1 MMKKPF
7 KSNRIYKNRLITA
20 VLCAA
25 LLLPIIT
32 GCTVTVKPH
41 AADSGTIADSGNNPD
56 HSAAGNAGNF
66 TFAGKTY
73 SSSYLMVGLPD
84 ALEAV
89 NITAD
94 KVTGGYTAP
103 ETVFTVKTSSKIST
117 DELKKYIN
125 VSPSFSFDLSK
136 KDDTTFTVTPSDPLD
151 SGTLYRFTVGDSTHP
166 QSSFVFQTDSAL
178 IVKSV
183 LPADLSVSVP
193 VNTGIEI
200 NFSEPLQT
208 GINIKDYFY
217 ITPETDGEYM
227 TYPDGK
233 TVVFVPKDYLLEN
246 TVYNISILR
255 NLPSFSGKLLSD
267 DFKTAF
273 RTSSDVAVEAQ
284 GELMF
289 SLESYEPQF
298 TTDETPVIKYYYS
311 AWNRSDSYTLN
322 DTKVTLYRYASAA
335 DIIDAMK
342 LYESV
347 KADYLYG
354 GEPYIFPSD
363 GLAEVGSYD
372 IKPETAEGN
381 QVQYNGYLTL
391 PAAGEGAYLVNIT
404 FRSQVDGEDK
414 EFFDQAIM
422 QISDL
427 IVYTESS
434 GENMLVWVNDASV
447 DKTVEGADVTAE
459 MFTRNDSWNLAPAG
473 TAPVYVTKNAVT
485 GSDGLCFIETDGTS
499 SAYMLVKKDG
509 HSVYICASAYG
520 YSNAGSWF
528 SYLFTDRETY
538 FSNDTV
544 NFWGM
549 IAPKNGGVKLP
560 ETLYLTLGTSKT
572 ADKITVLPD
581 GSFSGSF
588 AIEDNAGWGIYM
600 NFADSAGN
608 TVTAKYINITQ
619 QSKPVYRASLT
630 FDKLFYTF
638 GDTITLTLKATFYD
652 GTPAPGLEFTLYGNY
667 FIQNTVTLKTG
678 VDGTAEY
685 VYKTAPYDFY
695 TTYPVQLSAEAYL
708 IGNEDTSVSVSGYVP
723 YFQSKV
729 WLRESRITP
738 EDGGDTY
745 SEVYLNYFDTSVL
758 KAKED
763 LEYPLYPENTL
774 GKTAPGS
781 ANVRLI
787 EYKYIKEYAST
798 TYDPITKTSQI
809 NYNYSVAQKDLKKH
823 TTQFANGV
831 IRLDHVKP
839 EEGFNGYYMY
849 EVSYYDSA
857 NKCNYVLNIYA
868 NTGDGEIYK
877 YENYEYYEL
886 KSDKSAYNVGD
897 TATAVLNYGGKPVDS
912 GHLLFTVYSDR
923 LDLYSSTEKNSFA
936 LIFED
941 KDAAGL
947 VVLAA
952 HFDGRRVQA
961 AGYLN
966 LTFNY
971 AENNVLNTVIIPDK
985 TEYRP
990 GETAKVTV
998 NVTAAAGKPVTG
1010 GLITLSMVDEACFTL
1025 GQQTLNPLQDYY
1037 SGGSKPIPYIGRDMR
1052 FSCFGGNFNYYGFS
1066 RADGVMESAPQAAG
1080 MGGPVNDTAKSEEAP
1095 ADASAAGV
1103 TVREIFADNPLFET
1117 YAVSNNGKAEI
1128 TLTVPDN
1135 ITEWRFTA
1143 VAAYNPDQS
1152 KISGMNMGSVTTGVI
1167 CTLPFFVDATLG
1179 DTYIEGDDIA
1189 GHARVYGSS
1198 LIGGSTVNYTVQL
1211 TDSTD
1216 QLINEI
1222 KIDGKAGEF
1231 ARFNFGSYESGSYN
1245 ITVKAVNGTLSDGV
1259 KLPVEITSSGI
1270 MVNVRR
1276 EISPAEIAGL
1286 NPLMYPVSLTFTDS
1300 AYETFFLLCHS
1311 LMRKTSRSDALAA
1324 YYAAALVSEKLS
1336 GTSEYVSKELDTI
1349 KATLSGYTGFIPLLA
1364 YSQGDIRLTAKICA
1378 IIPEALT
1385 SAKKTELAGLFT
1397 DTIKNRSYTD
1407 DADMCAAYLGL
1418 AALGEPVLGDLYYVA
1433 ENSGGFTAEAMLYIA
1448 AALAYVGDYSAASE
1462 YYQYIMTFHSASEE
1476 NEMFIKSDK
1485 TEENIKLTA
1494 LALMTA
1500 SVVDT
1505 DGAALMA
1512 NYLSTHTSTVNLY
1525 DLELASYVR
1534 YYFPAEAKKAVFS
1547 YSIGDTTEEITLSP
1561 GQYYNL
1567 TLDRRDFTA
1576 FKLLSADESV
1586 IVYAAYRGS
1595 AQEAYGSGE
1604 VTDNLKITKSI
1615 EPYDAVRGLY
1625 KVTLSYRA
1633 VTDRSYAFFSLSD
1646 CIPSG
1651 ARYFGAA
1658 GEYGDLYEGD
1668 TYTFA
1673 YISNNGTQVMDG
1685 YIGLFNHT
1693 ENAISGLKERT
1704 IEGSVSYIIRAAF
1717 EGTFVI
1723 ENAIVQNTSTGSYTV
1738 SNRGSVVIDND
1749 GWKIE

>member
-1 MMKKPF
+1 MKKPF
-7 KSNRIYKNRLITA
+7 KPNNIYKNRLITA

-25 LLLPIIT
+25 LLLPLLA
-32 GCTVTVKPH
+32 GCSLTIKPR
-41 AADSGTIADSGNNPD
+41 AGDIGTDTDSGKNPD
-56 HSAAGNAGNF
+56 NSAAVSGGSF

-73 SSSYLMVGLPD
+73 SAPYLMTGLPD
-84 ALEAV
+84 ALAAV
-89 NITAD
+89 DITAD
-94 KVTGGYTAP
+94 KVTGGYIAP
-103 ETVFTVKTSSKIST
+103 ETVFTIQTASKIGTS
-117 DELKKYIN
+117 ELKRYIN
-125 VSPSFSFDLSK
+125 VSPSFAFDLTE
-136 KDDTTFTVTPSDPLD
+136 KDDTTFTVTPSGPLD
-151 SGTLYRFTVGDSTHP
+151 SGTMYRFTVGDSMHP

-178 IVKSV
+178 LVKSV
-183 LPADLSVSVP
+183 LPADLAVYVP

-200 NFSEPLQT
+200 SFSEPLQT
-208 GINIKDYFY
+208 GINIKDYFF
-217 ITPETDGEYM
+217 ITPETEGEYM

-246 TVYNISILR
+246 TVYNISVLR

-273 RTSSDVAVEAQ
+273 RTSSDVAAEAQ
-284 GELMF
+284 SELMF

-335 DIIDAMK
+335 DIIEAMK

-354 GEPYIFPSD
+354 GEPYIFPSE
-363 GLAEVGSYD
+363 GLTEVGSYD

-381 QVQYNGYLTL
+381 QYQYNGYLTL

-414 EFFDQAIM
+414 EFFCQAIM

-434 GENMLVWVNDASV
+434 GENMLVWVNDAAGN
-447 DKTVEGADVTAE
+447 KTVEGADVTAE
-459 MFTRNDSWNLAPAG
+459 MFTRNDYWNLAPAG
-473 TAPVYVTKNAVT
+473 TAPVYVTKTAVT
-485 GSDGLCFIETDGTS
+485 GPDGLCFIKTDGTS

-509 HSVYICASAYG
+509 HSVYVCASAYG
-520 YSNAGSWF
+520 YSNSGSWF

-538 FSNDTV
+538 FPNDTV
-544 NFWGM
+544 NFWGI
-549 IAPKNGGVKLP
+549 IAPKNGGAKLP

-588 AIEDNAGWGIYM
+588 AVEDHAGWGIYM
-600 NFADSAGN
+600 NLADSAGN

-619 QSKPVYRASLT
+619 QSKPVYRASLA

-638 GDTITLTLKATFYD
+638 GDTVKLTLKATFYD

-667 FIQNTVTLKTG
+667 FIQNSVTIKTG
-678 VDGTAEY
+678 ADGTVEY
-685 VYKTAPYDFY
+685 SYKTAPYDFY

-708 IGNEDTSVSVSGYVP
+708 IGNEDTSVSASGYVP

-738 EDGGDTY
+738 ENGGATY
-745 SEVYLNYFDTSVL
+745 SEIYLNYFDTSVL
-758 KAKED
+758 KTKED
-763 LEYPLYPENTL
+763 FEYPLYPENTL

-781 ANVRLI
+781 VDVRLI

-809 NYNYSVAQKDLKKH
+809 NYNYSVAQKDLKKY
-823 TTQFANGV
+823 TAQFADGV
-831 IRLDHVKP
+831 IKLDHVKP

-849 EVSYYDSA
+849 EVSYYDTA
-857 NKCNYVLNIYA
+857 NKCSYVLNIYA
-868 NTGDGEIYK
+868 NTGDGQIY
-877 YENYEYYEL
+877 YYDMYEYYEL
-886 KSDKSAYNVGD
+886 KSDKTACNVGD
-897 TATAVLNYGGKPVDS
+897 TVTAVLYYGEQPVDS
-912 GHLLFTVYSDR
+912 GRFLFTVYSDS
-923 LDLYSSTEKNSFA
+923 LDLYSSTEKNSIT

-947 VVLAA
+947 AVLAA

-966 LTFNY
+966 LTYNY
-971 AENNVLNTVIIPDK
+971 TENNVLNTVITPDK

-990 GETAKVTV
+990 GETAKLTVDVTD
-998 NVTAAAGKPVTG
+998 AAGKPVTG
-1010 GLITLSMVDEACFTL
+1010 GLITLSMVDEACFAL
-1025 GQQTLNPLQDYY
+1025 GEQTLHPLQDYY
-1037 SGGSKPIPYIGRDMR
+1037 GGDGNVIPYIGRDMR
-1052 FSCFGGNFNYYGFS
+1052 FSCFGGYYGYNGGRMF
-1066 RADGVMESAPQAAG
+1066 AMDQSAPMVDG
-1080 MGGPVNDTAKSEEAP
+1080 MGGPVNDMAKSEEAGATSP
-1095 ADASAAGV
+1095 GGI
-1103 TVREIFADNPLFET
+1103 TIREIFKDNPLFET
-1117 YAVSNNGKAEI
+1117 YAISKNGKAEI

-1143 VAAYNPDQS
+1143 VAAYNPDTS

-1167 CTLPFFVDATLG
+1167 CTLPFFVNATIG
-1179 DTYIEGDDIA
+1179 DTYIEGDDVA

-1211 TDSTD
+1211 TDSSD
-1216 QLINEI
+1216 KLINEI

-1245 ITVKAVNGTLSDGV
+1245 ITVKAVSGTLSDGV

-1276 EISPAEIAGL
+1276 EMKPADIGSL

-1300 AYETFFLLCHS
+1300 AYESFFRLCHS
-1311 LMRKTSRSDALAA
+1311 LMRRTSRSDALAA

-1336 GTSEYVSKELDTI
+1336 GTREYVNKELDKI
-1349 KATLSGYTGFIPLLA
+1349 KETLSGYSGFIPLLA
-1364 YSQGDIRLTAKICA
+1364 YSQGDVRLTAKICA
-1378 IIPEALT
+1378 IAPEALT
-1385 SAKKTELAGLFT
+1385 SSKKTELAGLFS

-1418 AALGEPVLGDLYYVA
+1418 AALGQPVLGDLYYVA
-1433 ENSGGFTAEAMLYIA
+1433 QNSGGFSVEAMLYIA

-1462 YYQYIMTFHSASEE
+1462 YYQYIMTFNSASEE
-1476 NEMFIKSDK
+1476 NEMFIKADG
-1485 TEENIKLTA
+1485 TEERIKLTA

-1505 DGAALMA
+1505 DGAVLMA
-1512 NYLSTHTSTVNLY
+1512 NYLSTHVSTVNLY

-1534 YYFPAEAKKAVFS
+1534 YYFPAEAKEAAFS
-1547 YSIGDTTEEITLSP
+1547 YSIGGTAEEITLSP
-1561 GQYYNL
+1561 GEHYNL
-1567 TLDRRDFTA
+1567 TLDRRDFTS

-1604 VTDNLKITKSI
+1604 VTDGLQIKKSI
-1615 EPYDAVRGLY
+1615 ESYDKARGLY
-1625 KVTLSYRA
+1625 KVTLTYRA

-1651 ARYFGAA
+1651 ARYFGAS

-1673 YISNNGTQVMDG
+1673 YISNNGNQVMDG
-1685 YIGLFNHT
+1685 YIGLFNYT

-1717 EGTFVI
+1717 EGMFVM

-1738 SNRGSVVIDND
+1738 SNRGTVVIDND
-1749 GWKIE
+1749 GWKIG